1 MIRVYWSAIA
11 AVCLGLAGASKEHI
25 IDGKEV
31 KPHHR
36 PYMAFLLAEVGPHSY
51 ICGGFLIHP
60 EFILTAAHCEGEKV
74 IAFLGAHNLS
84 HPEKSWQKITVK
96 EIIPH
101 EHYDEKTIVNDI
113 MLLKLEHSADITNEV
128 KTIRIPDMDESFQP
142 GSTCS
147 VAGWGNTASNGMNS
161 DVLMEAEVE
170 IQKHCDHNT
179 QICARGTGRKGAC
192 VLNHSADMDTP
203 HVKLIRL
210 AQKGEII
217 PPDAPCSV
225 AGWGRT
231 SSNGTASSVLRE
243 ANVSIQN
250 QCVSPLQICARGSG
264 SKGTCFGDSG
274 GPLVCLISSF
284 AAVGIVS
291 TSDTSNCEDPH
302 HLDIYTKLSV
312 YSDWIENKIS
322 SSSSA

>member
-192 VLNHSADMDTP
+192 V
-203 HVKLIRL
+203 
-210 AQKGEII
+210 
-217 PPDAPCSV
+217 
-225 AGWGRT
+225 
-231 SSNGTASSVLRE
+231 
-243 ANVSIQN
+243 
-250 QCVSPLQICARGSG
+250 
-264 SKGTCFGDSG
+264 GDSG
-274 GPLVCLISSF
+274 GPLVCLDGNNIPTG
-284 AAVGIVS
+284 VGIVS
-291 TSDTSNCEDPH
+291 YGPKKCEQPGKNA
-302 HLDIYTKLSV
+302 YTKVSA
-312 YSDWIENKIS
+312 YREWIDSKIEAS
-322 SSSSA
+322 STA